1 MSDELR
7 VTLPVR
13 LSELRDLATMVED
26 FGEANNVSAPKVFA
40 INLELD
46 ELITNT
52 VTHGSFEAGVDPR
65 IDIHLKVEY
74 DILTLTMEDN
84 GSPFDPTLNT
94 DPDTAA
100 PLEARNVGGL
110 GLHLVKNFASRIS
123 YEFVG
128 GKNRLTLEHDLKLA

>member
-1 MSDELR
+1 
-7 VTLPVR
+7 
-13 LSELRDLATMVED
+13 MVED

-100 PLEARNVGGL
+100 PLEARNVDGL
-110 GLHLVKNFASRIS
+110 GLHLVKNFASCIS

-128 GKNRLTLEHDLKLA
+128 GKNRLTLEHDLKPA

>member
-1 MSDELR
+1 MSNELR
-7 VTLPVR
+7 ITLPAR
-13 LSELRDLATMVED
+13 LSELRDLAGMVED
-26 FGEANNVSAPKVFA
+26 FGDANKLPAPKVFA

-52 VTHGSFEAGVDPR
+52 VTYGTFEPGTDPR
-65 IDIHLKVEY
+65 IDIHLKVEC

-84 GSPFDPTLNT
+84 GSPFDPTVDTNPNT
-94 DPDTAA
+94 SG
-100 PLEARNVGGL
+100 PLESRSVGGL

-128 GKNRLTLEHDLKLA
+128 GKNRLTLEHDLKPA

>member
-1 MSDELR
+1 MSNELR
-7 VTLPVR
+7 ITLPAR
-13 LSELRDLATMVED
+13 LSELRDLAGMVED
-26 FGEANNVSAPKVFA
+26 FGDANKLPAPKVFA

-52 VTHGSFEAGVDPR
+52 VTYGTFEPGTDPR
-65 IDIHLKVEY
+65 IDIHLKVEC

-84 GSPFDPTLNT
+84 GSPFDPTVDTNPNT
-94 DPDTAA
+94 SG
-100 PLEARNVGGL
+100 PLESRSVGGL

-128 GKNRLTLEHDLKLA
+128 GKNRLTLELDLKPA